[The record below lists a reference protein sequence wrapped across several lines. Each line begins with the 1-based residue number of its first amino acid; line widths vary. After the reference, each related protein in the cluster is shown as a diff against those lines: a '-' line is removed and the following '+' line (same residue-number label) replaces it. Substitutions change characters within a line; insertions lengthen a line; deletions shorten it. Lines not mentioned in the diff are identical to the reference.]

1 MSFKSMTGFGKA
13 VNEIPGKKI
22 TVEIR
27 SLNSKQ
33 LDLNLRIPYLYK
45 EKELE
50 LRTELSKQLERGKVD
65 VSVYTESTQETVPTT
80 LNKNLAKA
88 YYNELRS
95 LSQELNEK
103 EENLLSLVVKMPDV
117 LKAEKETV
125 ELDEAEWN
133 QVKEAVNKAIEAFQ
147 KFRDDEGKTL
157 EKEFQNRIGIIGKLL
172 NEVLSLD
179 NARIDNIKKRIKNN
193 LEEVIDLNKIDQNR
207 FEQELIYYI
216 EKLDITEEK
225 LRLKTHLDYFN
236 ETMKEP
242 ASGRK
247 LGFISQEIGREI
259 NTIGSKANDAGIQKL
274 VVQMKDELE
283 KVKEQLLNVL

>member
-13 VNEIPGKKI
+13 INEIPGKKI

-133 QVKEAVNKAIEAFQ
+133 QVKVAVNKAIDAFQ

-179 NARIDNIKKRIKNN
+179 NARVENIKKRIKNN
-193 LEEVIDLNKIDQNR
+193 LEEVIDINKIDQNR

>member
-1 MSFKSMTGFGKA
+1 MTGFGKA

-125 ELDEAEWN
+125 ELDETEWN

-179 NARIDNIKKRIKNN
+179 NTRVDNIKKRIKNN